1 MLQVLLFHSEAG
13 ASATVRRIL
22 TRQACEA
29 DLTHVRN
36 VAGFLAAMDHWRFDV
51 ILLNYALPP
60 SEGSAVL
67 AALTRWWP
75 STPAIALCPLEGER
89 DGRTAVREGATDYLP
104 EDQLPRLASTIRRAV
119 ARMAS
124 AV

>member
-1 MLQVLLFHSEAG
+1 MLQELLFHGEAD
-13 ASATVRRIL
+13 ASARVRHVL
-22 TRQACEA
+22 TRQACDA
-29 DLTHVRN
+29 NLTHVRN
-36 VAGFLAAMDHWRFDV
+36 VAGFWAAMDHWRFDV
-51 ILLNYALPP
+51 ILLDYALPP

-75 STPAIALCPLEGER
+75 STPAISLCPLDGEC
-89 DGRTAVREGATDYLP
+89 DGRTAVREGAADYLP
-104 EDQLPRLASTIRRAV
+104 EDQLPRLASTIRRTV